1 MTLRRLLLLSAA
13 GAVPLYAVAQ
23 TREPTPAARHALQ
36 PGGGTAPMP
45 GYAPTGDQI
54 SQERLPL
61 YHRGTPYVA
70 LCGPIQEAGV
80 REAKRVGFTAILD
93 LQADPGRAAAE
104 RRNAEFARI
113 RYFHLPIRTDMPT
126 EEEVRRFAELLADRG
141 NLPVL
146 VHGSGVE
153 QSGAMWA
160 LYRAALGVPPEIALL
175 DGETAG
181 LRAGLPA
188 ARARLGLPPA
198 AG

>member
-1 MTLRRLLLLSAA
+1 MRRRALIAA
-13 GAVPLYAVAQ
+13 VTVAPLAAAAQ
-23 TREPTPAARHALQ
+23 TREPTPAASHARQ

-54 SQERLPL
+54 SQERLPR

-70 LCGPIQEAGV
+70 LSGPLEDAGV
-80 REAKRVGFTAILD
+80 REAKRVGFTTILD
-93 LQADPGRAAAE
+93 LQADPARAANE

-113 RYFHLPIRTDMPT
+113 GYVHLPIRAELPT
-126 EEEVRRFAELLADRG
+126 EEEVRRFAEIVNDRA
-141 NLPVL
+141 NLPIL
-146 VHGSGVE
+146 VHGSDVE

-160 LYRAALGVPPEIALL
+160 LYRAALGVPPEIAVL

-181 LRAGLPA
+181 LRARRA
-188 ARARLGLPPA
+188 AVRARLGLP